1 MVSRGGGALHLEAV
15 CLSDWVFASSG
26 PHACLSF
33 LDPHHEHDHD
43 NDVDAVDKQALFA
56 WLGRTLV
63 SVNSKR
69 VWQDLHA
76 AGGSHRIA
84 SQLVARLWQALSLL
98 AQTVQ
103 AHAHESRTRGRVE
116 DTEQTALVLIECLH
130 FLCTSCVSRFDDSDV
145 WCGVVCV
152 CWVWKFPRLTRLLDG
167 LQHSRHIVESTRPR
181 PSQRVHRW

>member
-130 FLCTSCVSRFDDSDV
+130 FLSQQAYCRVYTASTITA
-145 WCGVVCV
+145 GTPVV
-152 CWVWKFPRLTRLLDG
+152 RL
-167 LQHSRHIVESTRPR
+167 QV
-181 PSQRVHRW
+181 VF